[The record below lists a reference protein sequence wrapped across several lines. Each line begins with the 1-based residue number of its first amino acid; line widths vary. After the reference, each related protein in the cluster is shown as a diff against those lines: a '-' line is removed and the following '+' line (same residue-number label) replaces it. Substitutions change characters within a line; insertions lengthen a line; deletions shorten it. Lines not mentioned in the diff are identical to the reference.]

1 MAVALFWLHAVPKAV
16 NVWLYKLDYRFGKR
30 YRLLKTDDFS
40 SVFAL
45 RCQKSRAWLQV
56 LRADNGLGHPRLGLV
71 VGKKTAKRANKRN
84 YMKRSVREWFRLHR
98 HALGAED
105 IVVRAKMKFEQEDFQ
120 AVWQEMQRLLNQKA
134 P

>member
-1 MAVALFWLHAVPKAV
+1 MNQGFSTTE
-16 NVWLYKLDYRFGKR
+16 
-30 YRLLKTDDFS
+30 RLLKTDEFS

-45 RCQKSRAWLQV
+45 RRSRHGRYVQV
-56 LRADNGLGHPRLGLV
+56 LLGEAQAHPRLGLV
-71 VGKKTAKRANKRN
+71 VAKKVAKRAHERN
-84 YMKRSVREWFRLHR
+84 YMKRVLREWFRLHKQQLP
-98 HALGAED
+98 AQD

>member
-1 MAVALFWLHAVPKAV
+1 MNQGFSKTE
-16 NVWLYKLDYRFGKR
+16 
-30 YRLLKTDDFS
+30 RLLKTDEFS

-45 RCQKSRAWLQV
+45 CRSRHGRYVQV
-56 LRADNGLGHPRLGLV
+56 LLGEAQAHPRLGLV
-71 VGKKTAKRANKRN
+71 VAKKVAKRAHERN
-84 YMKRSVREWFRLHR
+84 YMKRVLREWFRLHKQQLP
-98 HALGAED
+98 AQD

>member
-1 MAVALFWLHAVPKAV
+1 MNQGFSKTE
-16 NVWLYKLDYRFGKR
+16 
-30 YRLLKTDDFS
+30 RLLKTDEFS

-45 RCQKSRAWLQV
+45 RRSRNGRYVQV
-56 LRADNGLGHPRLGLV
+56 LLGEAQAHPRLGLV
-71 VGKKTAKRANKRN
+71 VAKKVAKRAHERN
-84 YMKRSVREWFRLHR
+84 YMKRVLREWFRLHKQQLP
-98 HALGAED
+98 AQD